1 LQLGLPERRVV
12 FRSREVLVRT
22 WVFSL
27 FALVG
32 SLGCAVPQN
41 FPSQEELYDEPRDYN
56 RFAVF
61 SYGREVIGGQVNAGG
76 VLGLDV
82 NLGRYTDPDDH
93 ALRGHVYGRLVNAQ
107 VDGNRVH
114 GLASS
119 LPFDLAIA
127 RDERVVTAKG
137 LVYGRNVEVAMSD
150 QRARVVLG
158 QCELDL
164 GRRGEVYV
172 GRKRCEGRW
181 QPQEV
186 ELQVGRGFASWSD
199 AERLSALSLMLF
211 ID

>member
-1 LQLGLPERRVV
+1 M
-12 FRSREVLVRT
+12 EVLVRT
-22 WVFSL
+22 VIFSL
-27 FALVG
+27 FALVVP
-32 SLGCAVPQN
+32 LMGCAVPAN

-93 ALRGHVYGRLVNAQ
+93 ALRGHIYGRFVNMN
-107 VDGNRVH
+107 VEGDRVR
-114 GLASS
+114 GSASS
-119 LPFDLAIA
+119 LPFELAVE
-127 RDERVVTAKG
+127 RTERVVKARG

-150 QRARVVLG
+150 ERAHVVIG
-158 QCELDL
+158 RCEMNL

-172 GRKRCEGRW
+172 GRKKCDGRL
-181 QPQEV
+181 QPDEV

-211 ID
+211 MD